1 MNKKRNFAKTA
12 LLGVL
17 LCGLAGPT
25 FVGCKDYDDDIDDLQ
40 EQVNTLNKNF
50 EELKKLVNDGKA
62 ITSVTPITGGF
73 KITFNDNTSYDIVN
87 GKDGEKGEDG
97 VGTVVSVDENGHL
110 IIDNVDKGKVV
121 NEAAADVVITIGED
135 GYIYVNGTKQEG
147 AKVNTQAGTSYAVD
161 HEKFVEF
168 YVVDEK
174 GNLPE
179 TPVKIWKN
187 AALSGLLTIPN
198 YLVDVA
204 ENGLLFPTIY
214 GVDKDG
220 AYVRLYAGKA
230 DLKYQINPKGATVEN
245 PEFVKQQILARS
257 ANNGIIVSDVN
268 VDGEYLTLKGKA
280 IMNWKMYRMRN
291 HMF

>member
-1 MNKKRNFAKTA
+1 M
-12 LLGVL
+12 
-17 LCGLAGPT
+17 
-25 FVGCKDYDDDIDDLQ
+25 
-40 EQVNTLNKNF
+40 NTLNKNF

-87 GKDGEKGEDG
+87 GKDGDNG

-147 AKVNTQAGTSYAVD
+147 AKVNTQTGASYAVD

-174 GNLPE
+174 GSLPE

-204 ENGLLFPTIY
+204 EN
-214 GVDKDG
+214 
-220 AYVRLYAGKA
+220 
-230 DLKYQINPKGATVEN
+230 
-245 PEFVKQQILARS
+245 
-257 ANNGIIVSDVN
+257 
-268 VDGEYLTLKGKA
+268 
-280 IMNWKMYRMRN
+280 
-291 HMF
+291 